1 MENNSFTTQNTLLTN
16 PVTTTNYVKWAV
28 IILILAFLGFNIFSF
43 LAKGTSVAAYLTQA
57 LANIIA
63 WFTSKTVT
71 TASAI
76 ASAVATNTVSTASNV
91 ADNVTNNAVE
101 AAKHI
106 EQVTEPAQKKNE
118 DYAANETASKVGWCY
133 IGEDRGYRSC
143 AQVGASDKC
152 MSGEIF
158 PSQEICVNPTL
169 RV

>member
-1 MENNSFTTQNTLLTN
+1 MDNNSFNSPLSYT
-16 PVTTTNYVKWAV
+16 PETNYVKWAV
-28 IILILAFLGFNIFSF
+28 IILILVFLGFNIFSF
-43 LAKGTSVAAYLTQA
+43 LAKGTSIAAYLTQA

-71 TASAI
+71 A
-76 ASAVATNTVSTASNV
+76 ASAVATTTVSTASAV
-91 ADNVTNNAVE
+91 ANTTFDSAVE
-101 AAKHI
+101 TAKQI
-106 EQVTEPAQKKNE
+106 EQATEPVRKKNE
-118 DYAANETASKVGWCY
+118 DYAANETTSKVGWCY

>member
-1 MENNSFTTQNTLLTN
+1 MDNNSFNSPLSN
-16 PVTTTNYVKWAV
+16 ISSPYETNYVKWAV

-43 LAKGTSVAAYLTQA
+43 LAKGTSIAAYLTQA

-63 WFTSKTVT
+63 WFTSKTVNVV
-71 TASAI
+71 
-76 ASAVATNTVSTASNV
+76 SAVATNTVSAASNV
-91 ADNVTNNAVE
+91 VNTTADVSLET
-101 AAKHI
+101 AKQI
-106 EQVTEPAQKKNE
+106 EQVTEPVQKKND
-118 DYAANETASKVGWCY
+118 DYAANETTSKVGWCY

-143 AQVGASDKC
+143 AQVGANDKC

>member
-1 MENNSFTTQNTLLTN
+1 MENNSFNSPLSSPTN
-16 PVTTTNYVKWAV
+16 NQETNYVKWAV
-28 IILILAFLGFNIFSF
+28 IILILAFLGINIFSF

-71 TASAI
+71 TASTI
-76 ASAVATNTVSTASNV
+76 ATNTVSTASAV
-91 ADNVTNNAVE
+91 ANTTVDSAVE
-101 AAKHI
+101 TAKQI
-106 EQVTEPAQKKNE
+106 EHVTEPVQKKNE
-118 DYAANETASKVGWCY
+118 DDAATATASKVGWCY

>member
-1 MENNSFTTQNTLLTN
+1 MENNSFNSPLSSPTNTQE
-16 PVTTTNYVKWAV
+16 TNYVKWAV
-28 IILILAFLGFNIFSF
+28 IILILAFLGINIFSF

-76 ASAVATNTVSTASNV
+76 ATNTVSTASAV
-91 ADNVTNNAVE
+91 ANTTVDSAV
-101 AAKHI
+101 ATAKRI
-106 EQVTEPAQKKNE
+106 EQVTEPTQKKND
-118 DYAANETASKVGWCY
+118 DYAANETTSKVGWCY

>member
-1 MENNSFTTQNTLLTN
+1 MENNSFNSPLSSPTN
-16 PVTTTNYVKWAV
+16 NQETNYVKWAV

-63 WFTSKTVT
+63 WFTSKTVA
-71 TASAI
+71 TASTI
-76 ASAVATNTVSTASNV
+76 ATNTVSAASNV
-91 ADNVTNNAVE
+91 ANATASSAVE
-101 AAKHI
+101 TAKQI
-106 EQVTEPAQKKNE
+106 EQATEPVQKNNE
-118 DYAANETASKVGWCY
+118 DYAANETTSKVGWCY